1 MRYDGVVLRVNDILY
16 LFILDPDTN
25 KIRDGINISD
35 HECYKDLNDDKI
47 VVVNVL
53 FKDGTKDIDK
63 IDLDEFIYGDTYGRY
78 DTFIL
83 ISDVIT
89 YLINTDE
96 FSLERMISDGK
107 LNELS
112 LSCIDNSRKIIL
124 KNDE

>member
-96 FSLERMISDGK
+96 FSLERMIGDGK